1 MSLET
6 YLHGTC
12 GLFSNPS
19 RNEKRVLTREEV
31 EHLFLSSIG
40 DMKLLIKIFNKH
52 GAIVERL
59 ATINS
64 NLELLYKQ
72 IVLSDRREENA
83 G

>member
-1 MSLET
+1 MSLGT

-19 RNEKRVLTREEV
+19 GNEKPVLTIEEV

-59 ATINS
+59 STING
-64 NLELLYKQ
+64 NLELLYEQ
-72 IVLSDRREENA
+72 TVLNERREENA
-83 G
+83 N